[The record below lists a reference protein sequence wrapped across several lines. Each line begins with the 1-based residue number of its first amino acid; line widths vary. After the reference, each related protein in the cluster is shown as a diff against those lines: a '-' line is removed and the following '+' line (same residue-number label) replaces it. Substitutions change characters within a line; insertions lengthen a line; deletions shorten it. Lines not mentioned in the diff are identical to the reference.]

1 MTTST
6 TLRSERLAA
15 VSPLRLLRQRMDALL
30 EQVGSGSLNI
40 DSILLQSDLDEVSG
54 VLYVCKLVEVVP
66 SIGKVKAR
74 QLLARMNV
82 SETEQT
88 GNLTMDQRNKLVQLI
103 VSANRV
109 QNGCF
114 GYFRRFDRSRA
125 IRSSISVTVSAKSSL
140 IST

>member
-6 TLRSERLAA
+6 RLRSERLVA
-15 VSPLRLLRQRMDALL
+15 VSPLRLLRQQMDALL

-66 SIGKVKAR
+66 GIGKVKAR

-88 GNLTMDQRNKLVQLI
+88 GNLTLDQRNKLVKLI
-103 VSANRV
+103 ATEVIA
-109 QNGCF
+109 
-114 GYFRRFDRSRA
+114 
-125 IRSSISVTVSAKSSL
+125 L
-140 IST
+140 